1 MPSLPI
7 LQPVQIKVFNLGKLI
22 SHIADNTGE
31 WVGISLDGQAEVQFT
46 LGRNAV

>member
-7 LQPVQIKVFNLGKLI
+7 LQPAQFKVFHLGKLI
-22 SHIADNTGE
+22 SHMADNTGE
-31 WVGISLDGQAEVQFT
+31 RVGISLDGQAEVQVT

>member
-1 MPSLPI
+1 MSSLPI
-7 LQPVQIKVFNLGKLI
+7 LQPAKIKVFNLGKLT

-46 LGRNAV
+46 LGRHAV